1 MEQGRLVDRGPMMGF
16 FRQLEER
23 LLLPEVRSSG
33 DELSRLPT
41 DNFIE
46 LGSSGAIYTK
56 QQIIDSLAQEKR
68 WSGPPQTSLF
78 KCLPRVSFYL
88 LTIQP
93 AVILA
98 LVRNGIRSEVQSGSG
113 TTLAGNDFSPRH
125 ANWLIALEVEDEG
138 LPAGLPE
145 NASA

>member
-1 MEQGRLVDRGPMMGF
+1 MEQGRVVDRGPMMGF

-56 QQIIDSLAQEKR
+56 QQIIDSLAQEKTMER
-68 WSGPPQTSLF
+68 STADFSIQVLAEG
-78 KCLPRVSFYL
+78 VVL
-88 LTIQP
+88 LTYH
-93 AVILA
+93 
-98 LVRNGIRSEVQSGSG
+98 STCCDSG
-113 TTLAGNDFSPRH
+113 TGQEWHSLRSSIWKRNDTR
-125 ANWLIALEVEDEG
+125 WQ
-138 LPAGLPE
+138 
-145 NASA
+145 